1 MSKPRPIPL
10 TRPLRSTPDEAEPS
24 FSFEEE
30 SYLSNRAVDF
40 EDDFHR
46 RLTGTRREESGGSSF
61 WRASSVNSVAAT
73 PSFNSVHLRGKS
85 DVNVKERK
93 ANVIPAPP
101 TPQPVARMSSAES
114 LTGNSNVRISVGLSW
129 FCK

>member
-30 SYLSNRAVDF
+30 SYLSNRAVDY

-46 RLTGTRREESGGSSF
+46 RLTTTTSGARREESGGSSF
-61 WRASSVNSVAAT
+61 WRASSVNSVTAT

-93 ANVIPAPP
+93 ANVTPAPP

-114 LTGNSNVRISVGLSW
+114 LNTNTVCIFIKL
-129 FCK
+129 